1 MDTDRTKTM
10 QTTNVR
16 LILGA
21 VLLIAGFYALASFS
35 WAWWGLFIG
44 GGLAW
49 LIAFQRD
56 SKLAFS
62 RPRKLWLIP
71 VGAIVYLVTATLTGL
86 LASAIGFDW
95 AANPGVGHLNQ
106 LIFMLPFMLMGEE
119 LLGIGILEGLRSK
132 GLSFL
137 LSSLISALIFGLMH
151 VFSYWDGSVFSTVAH
166 VLLLQGVARLIF
178 NYVYLKMGR
187 SIWGSWLTHL
197 LVDLI
202 ALAR

>member
-1 MDTDRTKTM
+1 M
-10 QTTNVR
+10 
-16 LILGA
+16 
-21 VLLIAGFYALASFS
+21 
-35 WAWWGLFIG
+35 FIG

-49 LIAFQRD
+49 LIAFQTD
-56 SKLAFS
+56 SKIAFS

-86 LASAIGFDW
+86 LAKGIGFDW
-95 AANPGVGHLNQ
+95 AANPGAGHLNQ

-197 LVDLI
+197 LIDLI

>member
-1 MDTDRTKTM
+1 MGIVHR
-10 QTTNVR
+10 
-16 LILGA
+16 
-21 VLLIAGFYALASFS
+21 S
-35 WAWWGLFIG
+35 
-44 GGLAW
+44 GLAW
-49 LIAFQRD
+49 LIAFQTD
-56 SKLAFS
+56 SKIAFS

-86 LASAIGFDW
+86 LAKGIGFDW
-95 AANPGVGHLNQ
+95 AANPGAGHLNQ

-151 VFSYWDGSVFSTVAH
+151 VFSYWDGSFFSTVAH

>member
-1 MDTDRTKTM
+1 M

-49 LIAFQRD
+49 LIAFQTN
-56 SKLAFS
+56 SKIAFS

-86 LASAIGFDW
+86 LAKGIGFDW

-132 GLSFL
+132 DCP
-137 LSSLISALIFGLMH
+137 
-151 VFSYWDGSVFSTVAH
+151 SYSV
-166 VLLLQGVARLIF
+166 R
-178 NYVYLKMGR
+178 
-187 SIWGSWLTHL
+187 
-197 LVDLI
+197 
-202 ALAR
+202 